1 MSDRKKVGF
10 AVVGLGAIAQG
21 AVLPAFRHVKR
32 AKLVA
37 LVGRDKG
44 KAVKLARKYKAQEV
58 YGAEE
63 FGDCL
68 ENPAVDAV
76 YLATPQSEHFSA
88 TIAAARAGKHVLCE
102 KPLAVTAEQSAEMV
116 RVCEECG
123 VQLMTAYR
131 KYYEPSALYLK
142 KLIQGGKLGKID
154 VIHTSFSELHVP
166 GRSIAW
172 LLDSKVA
179 GGGPLMD
186 LGVYCVNTSRWLAE
200 EDPVEVSAHAW
211 KKDAERFRDV
221 EEGISFR
228 MQFASGRDVE
238 EGTSFRMQF
247 ASGLMVQ
254 GTSTYSSAISSFV
267 FVQGTK
273 GWACLTPA
281 FPFDEERRLTG
292 KIDGKWFEKKFKVVD
307 EFAPELDAF
316 AGAILTKKGVSAD
329 GHRDMIILEAIYE
342 SARKGEPVGVR
353 YGVL

>member
-1 MSDRKKVGF
+1 MRADKRVGF
-10 AVVGLGAIAQG
+10 AVVGLGSIAQG
-21 AVLPAFRHVKR
+21 AVLPAFRHMKR

-37 LVGRDKG
+37 LVGRDEA
-44 KAVKLARKYKAQEV
+44 KAKKLARKFKAQDA
-58 YGAEE
+58 YGAKE
-63 FGDCL
+63 FGACL
-68 ENPAVDAV
+68 VNPAVDAV

-102 KPLAVTAEQSAEMV
+102 KPLAISSEQSAEMV
-116 RVCEECG
+116 RVCEERG

-142 KLIQGGKLGKID
+142 KLIQSGKLGKID
-154 VIHTSFSELHVP
+154 VINTSFSELHVA
-166 GRSIAW
+166 GKSIPW
-172 LLDSKVA
+172 LLDSRVA

-186 LGVYCVNTSRWLAE
+186 LGVYCVNTSRWLVE
-200 EDPVEVSAHAW
+200 DDPVEVSAHAW
-211 KKDAERFRDV
+211 KKDSERFRDV

-228 MQFASGRDVE
+228 MQFASG
-238 EGTSFRMQF
+238 
-247 ASGLMVQ
+247 LMVL

-292 KIDGKWFEKKFKVVD
+292 KIGGKWFEKKFKVVD

-316 AGAILTKKGVSAD
+316 AGAILTKKNVEPDGRQ
-329 GHRDMIILEAIYE
+329 GHRDMVILEAIYA
-342 SARKGEPVGVR
+342 SARNGEPVGIRYEVR
-353 YGVL
+353 

>member
-21 AVLPAFRHVKR
+21 AVLPAFRHAKR
-32 AKLVA
+32 ARLVA
-37 LVGRDKG
+37 LVSRDGRQ
-44 KAVKLARKYKAQEV
+44 AEKLARKFGATAA
-58 YGAEE
+58 YGTEE
-63 FGDCL
+63 FGACL
-68 ENPAVDAV
+68 ENPVVDAV
-76 YLATPQSEHFSA
+76 YLATPQSEHFSV

-102 KPLAVTAEQSAEMV
+102 KPLAISSEQSAEMV

-142 KLIQGGKLGKID
+142 KLIQSGELGKID
-154 VIHTSFSELHVP
+154 VIHTSFSELHVA

-186 LGVYCVNTSRWLAE
+186 LGVYCVNTSRWLVE

-211 KKDAERFRDV
+211 NKDTERFRDV

-228 MQFASGRDVE
+228 MQFASGLV
-238 EGTSFRMQF
+238 
-247 ASGLMVQ
+247 VQ

-292 KIDGKWFEKKFKVVD
+292 KIGGKWFEKRFRVVD
-307 EFAPELDAF
+307 EFAPELDSF
-316 AGAILTKKGVSAD
+316 AGAIQTKKSVEPDGRQ
-329 GHRDMIILEAIYE
+329 GHRDMCILEAIYA
-342 SARKGEPVGVR
+342 SARKNGPVGVR
-353 YGVL
+353 YVVR

>member
-1 MSDRKKVGF
+1 MKTGKKVGF
-10 AVVGLGAIAQG
+10 AVVGLGAIAQA
-21 AVLPAFRHVKR
+21 AVLPAFRHAKK

-44 KAVKLARKYKAQEV
+44 KAEKLARKFRAQAA

-63 FGDCL
+63 FGGCL
-68 ENPAVDAV
+68 ENPEVEAV
-76 YLATPQSEHFSA
+76 YLATPQSEHLSA
-88 TIAAARAGKHVLCE
+88 AIAAARAGKHVLCE
-102 KPLAVTAEQSAEMV
+102 KPLAVNSEQSAEMV

-142 KLIQGGKLGKID
+142 KLIQSGKLGKID
-154 VIHTSFSELHVP
+154 VINTSFSELHVP
-166 GRSIAW
+166 GRSLPW

-186 LGVYCVNTSRWLAE
+186 LGVYCVNTSRWLVE

-211 KKDAERFRDV
+211 KKDLERFRDV

-228 MQFASGRDVE
+228 MH
-238 EGTSFRMQF
+238 F
-247 ASGLMVQ
+247 ASGLVAQ

-267 FVQGTK
+267 FVQGTM

-292 KIDGKWFEKKFKVVD
+292 KIGGKWFEKKFRVVD

-316 AGAILTKKGVSAD
+316 AAAIQAKKRVEAD
-329 GHRDMIILEAIYE
+329 GRQGHWDMIILEAIYA
-342 SARKGEPVGVR
+342 SARNGEPVSVR
-353 YGVL
+353 YGIR

>member
-1 MSDRKKVGF
+1 MRPGNKVGF

-21 AVLPAFRHVKR
+21 AVLPAFRHAKR

-44 KAVKLARKYKAQEV
+44 KAEKLARKYKAEEG
-58 YGAEE
+58 YGVEE
-63 FGDCL
+63 LGACL

-76 YLATPQSEHFSA
+76 YLATPQSEHWSG

-102 KPLAVTAEQSAEMV
+102 KPLAISSEQSAEMV
-116 RVCEECG
+116 GVCEECG

-131 KYYEPSALYLK
+131 KYYEPSALFLK
-142 KLIQGGKLGKID
+142 KLIQSGKLGQID
-154 VIHTSFSELHVP
+154 VINTSFSELHVA

-186 LGVYCVNTSRWLAE
+186 LGVYCVNTSRWLVE

-211 KKDAERFRDV
+211 KKDAKRFRDV

-228 MQFASGRDVE
+228 MHFAG
-238 EGTSFRMQF
+238 
-247 ASGLMVQ
+247 GLVVQ

-273 GWACLTPA
+273 GWACLSPA

-292 KIDGKWFEKKFKVVD
+292 KIDGTWFEKKFKVVD

-316 AGAILTKKGVSAD
+316 AAAIQTKKRVSAD
-329 GHRDMIILEAIYE
+329 GRQGHRDMMILEAIYE
-342 SARKGEPVGVR
+342 SARKREPVGVR
-353 YGVL
+353 YGVHSGGEKRRI

>member
-1 MSDRKKVGF
+1 MRDGKNVGF
-10 AVVGLGAIAQG
+10 AVVGLGAIAQV
-21 AVLPAFRHVKR
+21 AVLPAFRNAKR
-32 AKLVA
+32 ARLVA
-37 LVGRDKG
+37 LVSRDKR
-44 KAVKLARKYKAQEV
+44 KAEKLARKFGAAAA
-58 YGAEE
+58 YGTEQ
-63 FGDCL
+63 FGACL
-68 ENPAVDAV
+68 ENPEVDAV
-76 YLATPQSEHFSA
+76 YLATPQSEHLNA

-116 RVCEECG
+116 RVCEGCG

-142 KLIQGGKLGKID
+142 NLVQSGKLGKID
-154 VIHTSFSELHVP
+154 VINTSFSELHVA
-166 GRSIAW
+166 GRSIPW

-186 LGVYCVNTSRWLAE
+186 LGVYCVNTSRWLVE

-211 KKDAERFRDV
+211 RKETEKFLDV

-228 MQFASGRDVE
+228 MH
-238 EGTSFRMQF
+238 F
-247 ASGLMVQ
+247 ASGLVVQ

-267 FVQGTK
+267 FVQGTR

-292 KIDGKWFEKKFKVVD
+292 KIGGKWFEKKFRVVD

-316 AGAILTKKGVSAD
+316 AGAIQRRKAVEAD
-329 GHRDMIILEAIYE
+329 GRQGHWDMIILEAIYA
-342 SARKGEPVGVR
+342 SARNGAPVSVR
-353 YGVL
+353 YGIR

>member
-1 MSDRKKVGF
+1 MRAVNKVGF

-21 AVLPAFRHVKR
+21 AVLPAFRHAKK

-37 LVGRDKG
+37 LVARDKA
-44 KAVKLARKYKAQEV
+44 KAEKLARKHNALAA
-58 YGAEE
+58 YGGEE
-63 FGDCL
+63 LGACL

-76 YLATPQSEHFSA
+76 YLATPQSEHLSA

-102 KPLAVTAEQSAEMV
+102 KPLAISSEQSEEMV

-142 KLIQGGKLGKID
+142 KLIQSGKLGKID
-154 VIHTSFSELHVP
+154 AINTSFSELHVA

-172 LLDSKVA
+172 LLDSKVS

-186 LGVYCVNTSRWLAE
+186 LGVYCVNTSRWLVR
-200 EDPVEVSAHAW
+200 EDPVEVSARWW
-211 KKDAERFRDV
+211 KKDAERFREV

-228 MQFASGRDVE
+228 MH
-238 EGTSFRMQF
+238 F
-247 ASGLMVQ
+247 ASGLVVQ
-254 GTSTYSSAISSFV
+254 GISTYSSAISSFV

-292 KIDGKWFEKKFKVVD
+292 KIGGKWFEKKFKVVD

-316 AGAILTKKGVSAD
+316 AGAIRTKKIVEPDGLQ
-329 GHRDMIILEAIYE
+329 GHRDMCILEAIYA
-342 SARKGEPVGVR
+342 SARNGGPVSVR
-353 YGVL
+353 YGIR